1 MKLFEPFELG
11 TLQLPNRVVMA
22 PMTRSRAVGTVPTA
36 LMAQYYAQRASAGL
50 IITEATQVSAGAQGY
65 PDTPGLHTAQQ
76 VAAWRPVTDAVHA
89 AGGRIFVQLW
99 HVGRISHSSYHGG
112 ELPVA
117 PSALRPTGQLFTQAG
132 MVEFETPRA
141 LETGEIPGIVADFR
155 QAAVNALEAGFDG
168 VEIHGANGYLLDQ
181 FLQSGTNHRTD
192 RYGGSIENRARLL
205 LEVVQAVTEAIGRE
219 RVGVRLSPGGVFG
232 DMSDADPVATTEYV
246 GRALDAL
253 SPVYVHVVDAS
264 QDAPPQGMAGHSPT
278 ALLRSTFRGTVIT
291 AGGYDRERAEQTL
304 EDGQADLIGFARAY
318 IANPDLVE
326 RLREKTPLAE
336 PDRATMYGG
345 GAQGYTS
352 YPTLSGELVQR

>member
-1 MKLFEPFELG
+1 LI
-11 TLQLPNRVVMA
+11 TRV
-22 PMTRSRAVGTVPTA
+22 
-36 LMAQYYAQRASAGL
+36 YSAWN
-50 IITEATQVSAGAQGY
+50 
-65 PDTPGLHTAQQ
+65 PDTPGLHTAEQ

-112 ELPVA
+112 QLPVA
-117 PSALRPTGQLFTQAG
+117 PSALRPAGQLFTPAG

-141 LETGEIPGIVADFR
+141 LETDEIPGIVADFR
-155 QAAVNALEAGFDG
+155 QAALHALEAGFDG

-192 RYGGSIENRARLL
+192 GYGGSIENRARLL

-246 GRALDAL
+246 GLALDAL
-253 SPVYVHVVDAS
+253 APVYVHVVDAS
-264 QDAPPQGMAGHSPT
+264 QDAPPQGMEGHNPT
-278 ALLRSTFRGTVIT
+278 ALLRSTFRGVLIT
-291 AGGYDRERAEQTL
+291 AGGYDRETAEQTL
-304 EDGQADLIGFARAY
+304 EDGRADLIGFARAY

-326 RLREKTPLAE
+326 RLRQNAPLAE

-352 YPTLSGELVQR
+352 YPTLAEALVQS